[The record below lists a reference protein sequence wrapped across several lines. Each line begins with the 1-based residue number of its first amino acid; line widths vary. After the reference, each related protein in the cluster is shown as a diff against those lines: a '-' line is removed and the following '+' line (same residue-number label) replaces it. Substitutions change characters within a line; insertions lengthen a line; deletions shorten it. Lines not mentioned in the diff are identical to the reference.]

1 MGERAWEL
9 GREGETGG
17 GWKGQAEN
25 EAGKD
30 GTGLVGEAGNEAG
43 IETGSNSLG
52 MKLRGRARESGWER
66 KHGNEAAL
74 EGQTDNEAGRARE

>member
-17 GWKGQAEN
+17 GWKGQADN

-43 IETGSNSLG
+43 RERLG
-52 MKLRGRARESGWER
+52 LRLGVTVWE
-66 KHGNEAAL
+66 
-74 EGQTDNEAGRARE
+74 